1 MHDKQAEEDH
11 EEVEEDGE
19 KDEEEQD
26 TLFEVPPGVVYLLL
40 WMLTCQLVILFLN
53 LYMSTCVVLD
63 DYRSSLKPEM
73 VEALVCGASY
83 IKGSHKDFNVVV

>member
-1 MHDKQAEEDH
+1 
-11 EEVEEDGE
+11 
-19 KDEEEQD
+19 
-26 TLFEVPPGVVYLLL
+26 
-40 WMLTCQLVILFLN
+40 MLTCPLVILSLN
-53 LYMSTCVVLD
+53 LDMSTCVVLD

>member
-1 MHDKQAEEDH
+1 M
-11 EEVEEDGE
+11 
-19 KDEEEQD
+19 
-26 TLFEVPPGVVYLLL
+26 LL
-40 WMLTCQLVILFLN
+40 WMLSCQLVILSLN
-53 LYMSTCVVLD
+53 LDMSTCVVLD